1 MIEERNRQ
9 IIGRLAVCDQEGYIG
24 LYNIKNNDII
34 SFLFRKKCHDSKI
47 HCILYLSKEKVLVS
61 RGDNNLRFW
70 TFQASNLQLIK
81 EFENIS
87 SIVYNNSL
95 LDINGNLIVGEKNGI
110 RVIKLENRSFTYS
123 YFYKNEEFGDVLSI
137 KSLGR
142 NNFICGRSIG
152 FCSIFLL
159 REKNIRKVNIFR
171 NNNLSVYNNSNAIK
185 YSRSF
190 ITPFDIQRVFRD
202 NYLIT
207 DRNVKKISNSDYAVT
222 DICVKEVSEN
232 EGYILI
238 SSVDKTLKVYKY
250 NYILQN

>member
-1 MIEERNRQ
+1 M
-9 IIGRLAVCDQEGYIG
+9 
-24 LYNIKNNDII
+24 
-34 SFLFRKKCHDSKI
+34 
-47 HCILYLSKEKVLVS
+47 SKEKVLVS

-171 NNNLSVYNNSNAIK
+171 NNNLSVYNNSNAIR
-185 YSRSF
+185 YSRSY
-190 ITPFDIQRVFRD
+190 INPFDDIQRLFRN

-207 DRNVKKISNSDYAVT
+207 DRNVKITNSNSDYAVT
-222 DICVKEVSEN
+222 DICVKEEF
-232 EGYILI
+232 
-238 SSVDKTLKVYKY
+238 
-250 NYILQN
+250 